1 MNNLIDN
8 AAKQLVKQHLD
19 HLHIPEEASLSPERK
34 AELIAKIKRLLQEK
48 DAVLVAHYYTS
59 HDLQA

>member
-48 DAVLVAHYYTS
+48 DRQLAKVRYAVA
-59 HDLQA
+59 A